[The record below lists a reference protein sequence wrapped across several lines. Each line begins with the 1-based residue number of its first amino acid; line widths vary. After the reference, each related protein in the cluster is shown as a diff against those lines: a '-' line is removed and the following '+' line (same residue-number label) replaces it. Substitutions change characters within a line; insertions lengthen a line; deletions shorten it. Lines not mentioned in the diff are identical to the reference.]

1 MTDDFDPA
9 SIADIEARF
18 ERVEQEEAITICL
31 YAELPYEAAASLVQ
45 WRSDWQDDHDLTAFF
60 HLIQF
65 LDGLLESLEATI
77 EATGL
82 PPEED

>member
-18 ERVEQEEAITICL
+18 ERIEQEEAITICL
-31 YAELPYEAAASLVQ
+31 YAELPYEAATSLVK
-45 WRSDWQDDHDLTAFF
+45 WRNDWQDGSDFEAFF

-65 LDGLLESLEATI
+65 LDGLIESLEITLD
-77 EATGL
+77 ATGL